1 MPCGKRN
8 TRPVR
13 DTDTCKLDAFSL
25 LFFFFL
31 SFFFSFFLFF
41 FFFFFFFGNAKLTK
55 YLTCV
60 FVCVCANELMLKL
73 LFHFKKN
80 SFVQKFKSIFVRE
93 FHIERT
99 WMCPTLGCQDT
110 QNVLHNYNHAL
121 N

>member
-1 MPCGKRN
+1 MEKN

-25 LFFFFL
+25 LFFFLSFFL
-31 SFFFSFFLFF
+31 SFFSFFFLEML
-41 FFFFFFFGNAKLTK
+41 NLQNVSRVCV
-55 YLTCV
+55 CV
-60 FVCVCANELMLKL
+60 FVCVCVCVCDELMLKL

-99 WMCPTLGCQDT
+99 Q
-110 QNVLHNYNHAL
+110 H
-121 N
+121 